1 MSCECNSIYIRV
13 SRDIDSHKIENTVA
27 LNRHNEPYGGTHFI
41 KYMAW
46 HVDFV
51 YLIIFNN
58 SESYQM
64 IFKNNN

>member
-1 MSCECNSIYIRV
+1 MSCEYTSIYIRV
-13 SRDIDSHKIENTVA
+13 PRDIDIHKFENTIA
-27 LNRHNEPYGGTHFI
+27 LNRQNEPCGGTHFI

-46 HVDFV
+46 YVVFV

-64 IFKNNN
+64 IFKNNE